1 MFLIRCLWSPPPA
14 TKRDDMRRGT
24 LLTLMGFV
32 LFGNA
37 LRAADV
43 LIHNASMI
51 AVASRRDLLQIS
63 YYSTPVS

>member
-1 MFLIRCLWSPPPA
+1 
-14 TKRDDMRRGT
+14 
-24 LLTLMGFV
+24 MGFV